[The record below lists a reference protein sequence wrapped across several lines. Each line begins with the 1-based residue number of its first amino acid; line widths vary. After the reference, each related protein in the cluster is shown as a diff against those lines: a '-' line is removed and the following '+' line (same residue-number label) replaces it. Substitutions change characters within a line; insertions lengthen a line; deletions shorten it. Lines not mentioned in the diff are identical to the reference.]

1 MITKIIIEADMSSE
15 QIISLTEDIL
25 AYKQEFDMTVRI
37 IKNYEKQDCEHY
49 FTQNSDLT
57 VNPCLLC
64 GEEKEDV
71 FIRII

>member
-1 MITKIIIEADMSSE
+1 MKTKIIIEADMSSE

-49 FTQNSDLT
+49 FSKNSDLT
-57 VNPCLLC
+57 VNPCEIC
-64 GEEKEDV
+64 GEEYEDD
-71 FIRII
+71 